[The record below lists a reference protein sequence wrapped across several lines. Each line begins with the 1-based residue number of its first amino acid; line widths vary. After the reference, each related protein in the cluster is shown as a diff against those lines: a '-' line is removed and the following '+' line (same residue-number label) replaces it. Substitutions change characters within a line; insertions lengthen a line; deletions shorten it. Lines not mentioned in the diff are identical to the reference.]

1 MSAAMHQG
9 KWSEAMT
16 TYGRLQLYIEATWG
30 AGGDPEAA
38 LAALEEMRKDGE
50 RLDWMGEDVVN
61 RKPYLYDVRDGKWT
75 ISVCNAKS
83 TDLRTAIDI
92 AMDQWRLRQPD
103 QGGEVPAEEKTA
115 DAAIEQAEDEHIR
128 RFGGEWGDEHTEERK
143 AWAAQRAGAACQCP
157 ARIAIR
163 LFLSGLAPASLG
175 RQMYFLK
182 DRTELDAAL
191 SARCP
196 CCAERDKLR
205 EAHRVIIENLAAA
218 LMPDSPIEN
227 ACAEFDIDA
236 MGACQII
243 RRLRT
248 GSETL

>member
-1 MSAAMHQG
+1 
-9 KWSEAMT
+9 
-16 TYGRLQLYIEATWG
+16 
-30 AGGDPEAA
+30 
-38 LAALEEMRKDGE
+38 
-50 RLDWMGEDVVN
+50 
-61 RKPYLYDVRDGKWT
+61 
-75 ISVCNAKS
+75 
-83 TDLRTAIDI
+83 
-92 AMDQWRLRQPD
+92 
-103 QGGEVPAEEKTA
+103 
-115 DAAIEQAEDEHIR
+115 
-128 RFGGEWGDEHTEERK
+128 
-143 AWAAQRAGAACQCP
+143 
-157 ARIAIR
+157 
-163 LFLSGLAPASLG
+163 
-175 RQMYFLK
+175 MYFLK